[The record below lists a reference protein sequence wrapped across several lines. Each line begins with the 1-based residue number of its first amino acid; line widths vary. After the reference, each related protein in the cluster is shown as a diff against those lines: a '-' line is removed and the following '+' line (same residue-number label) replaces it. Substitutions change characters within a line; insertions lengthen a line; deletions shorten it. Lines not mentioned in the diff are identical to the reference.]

1 MSSYIAVFIWLAAMV
16 VLAQYVDSERT
27 EYVMGE
33 KVRRMRVWYAVL
45 VMLPVIWW
53 AATRDTSF
61 GDTWPYMSAY
71 KDIPRGFG
79 ALWAYLEEISKDKGF
94 TVLSGFIKMLVG
106 DSTVRYFLVLAVI
119 QAGAL
124 VIVYRKYSVNYLISV
139 FLFIASTDY
148 MSWMHNGIRQFTA
161 ATIMFAGTALMLKKK
176 YAWTIAVILL
186 AATIH
191 ASALLMIPFVFI
203 AQGKAWNKKTILFI
217 IAIMAAFLFADRFT
231 NIMDTLLSDTQYENV
246 VSDWESWS
254 DDGTNPIRVL
264 VYAMPTVLAF
274 VGKRWIDQENDPV
287 INFCTNM
294 SIVSTGIYLISMVSS
309 GIFIGRLPIYFSLY
323 NYILLPWEIENFFTK
338 RSARIVLGITLVFYL
353 VFYYYQMHF
362 TWGLL

>member
-1 MSSYIAVFIWLAAMV
+1 MSSYIAVFVWLAAMV

-33 KVRRMRVWYAVL
+33 KVRRMRIWYAVL
-45 VMLPVIWW
+45 VMLPIIWW
-53 AATRDTSF
+53 AGTRTAGF
-61 GDTWPYMSAY
+61 GDTGSYMAAY
-71 KDIPRGFG
+71 ADIPASLGELRT
-79 ALWAYLEEISKDKGF
+79 YLAEISKDKGF
-94 TVLSGFIKMLVG
+94 TVLSGLIKMAVG
-106 DSTVRYFLVLAVI
+106 ESTVRYFLVLAVI

-124 VIVYRKYSVNYLISV
+124 VAVYRKYSINYLISV

-148 MSWMHNGIRQFTA
+148 MSWMYNGIRQFTA
-161 ATIMFAGTALMLKKK
+161 ATIIFAATTLMLKKK

-191 ASALLMIPFVFI
+191 GSALLMIPFVFI

-217 IAIMAAFLFADRFT
+217 IAVMLAFLYADRFT
-231 NIMDTLLSDTQYENV
+231 NILDTLLSDTQYENV

-274 VGKRWIDQENDPV
+274 VGKRWIDHENDPV

-323 NYILLPWEIENFFTK
+323 NYILLPWEIEHFFTK
-338 RSARIVLGITLVFYL
+338 RSARMVLGIVLVCYL
-353 VFYYYQMHF
+353 GFYYYQMHY
-362 TWGLL
+362 TWGLI